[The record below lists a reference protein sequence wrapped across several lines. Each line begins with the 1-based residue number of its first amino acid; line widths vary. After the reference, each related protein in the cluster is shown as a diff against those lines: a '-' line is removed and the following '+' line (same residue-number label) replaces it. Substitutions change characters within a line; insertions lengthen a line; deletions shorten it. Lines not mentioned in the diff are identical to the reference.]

1 MAKSK
6 TSANIAK
13 INTYLQNIADVWS
26 IYSNE
31 YEQAVSKLK
40 TFDLRTTKSGVLQ
53 IRDTKQNRKQHQKIR
68 TLSNKKVSK
77 KVMQNKF
84 KQRENRLAKKNKK
97 LSKETIKK
105 YKDAE
110 DDFSNAYKKIK
121 EAQERLANVGLDY
134 NKYLDILRSTKDA
147 QLALDT
153 MIFDYNEAKEIQE
166 SVTNSVSRE
175 TIETEFG
182 LIDAETGELIY
193 EY

>member
-1 MAKSK
+1 MPKSK

-31 YEQAVSKLK
+31 YEQAISKLK
-40 TFDLRTTKSGVLQ
+40 TFDLRTTKNGVLQ
-53 IRDTKQNRKQHQKIR
+53 VRDTKQNRKQHQKIR
-68 TLSNKKVSK
+68 ALSTQKVSK
-77 KVMQNKF
+77 KVLQSKF
-84 KQRENRLAKKNKK
+84 KQREKRLAKKNKK

-110 DDFSNAYKKIK
+110 DDFTNAYHHIQDMVDK
-121 EAQERLANVGLDY
+121 LTGVGLDY
-134 NKYLDILRSTKDA
+134 NRYLDILRRTKDA
-147 QLALDT
+147 QLAIDI
-153 MIFDYNEAKEIQE
+153 MISDYNEAKEMQE
-166 SVTNSVSRE
+166 AVTNNVSRE